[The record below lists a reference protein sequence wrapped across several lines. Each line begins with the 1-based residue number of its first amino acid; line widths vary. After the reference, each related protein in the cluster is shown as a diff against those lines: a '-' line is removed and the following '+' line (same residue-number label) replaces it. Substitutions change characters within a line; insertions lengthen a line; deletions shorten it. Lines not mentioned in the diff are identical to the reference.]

1 MMTGRERVLAALTG
15 KTPDRLPV
23 DVGAT
28 EFTGITAA
36 AYAPLKKHLAV
47 EGGKTR
53 VMDPFCGNVRVER
66 TVRERLHVDATGLF
80 VGPRRWRPG
89 KLRDGSPCLLPERWS
104 PEAGPGGE
112 EIVRHPIGEFT
123 LVRKPG
129 EACFSYESDHPP
141 LADCRTADDVA
152 KRLQSIAV
160 FDWPYHAD
168 EIASEFGVGAKAKRE
183 ETSAALVVNCRARVI
198 GGARVLRGEE
208 IFRDMVERPELVG
221 AILGRLTDAYIAR
234 LTDLL
239 PEAAPHSDVV
249 CVAEGPSDRLTL
261 EQYRTFFRPH
271 HERLYR
277 HIKKTSGLPLVV
289 FTKGLPAEII
299 RELVDVGADGVGFVS
314 FPSTATPAEVREAV
328 GDDVALWGVGAGAA
342 FLKDGRPETMR
353 AEVERLVESA
363 GGPRRLVFALSE
375 PVPAGARPENVVAAL
390 EAVREMVA

>member
-1 MMTGRERVLAALTG
+1 MTGRERVLAALTG
-15 KTPDRLPV
+15 KTADRLPV

-28 EFTGITAA
+28 EFTGIAA
-36 AYAPLKKHLAV
+36 GAYAPLKKLLGV

-66 TVRERLHVDATGLF
+66 TVCERLRVDATGLF
-80 VGPRRWRPG
+80 VGPRRWRSG
-89 KLRDGSPCLLPERWS
+89 KLHDGSTCLLPERWL
-104 PEAGPGGE
+104 PETGAGGE

-129 EACFSYESDHPP
+129 ETCFSYESDHPP

-168 EIASEFGVGAKAKRE
+168 EIASEFGVGARAKRE

-208 IFRDMVERPELVG
+208 IFRDMEERPEVAD
-221 AILGRLTDAYIAR
+221 AILGRLTDAYVAR

-239 PEAAPHSDVV
+239 PEAAPHADVV

-261 EQYRTFFRPH
+261 EQYRAFFRPH
-271 HERLYR
+271 HERLYT

-299 RELVDVGADGVGFVS
+299 RELIELGVDGIGFVS
-314 FPSTATPAEVREAV
+314 FPSTATPAEVREVA
-328 GDDVALWGVGAGAA
+328 GEDVALWGVGAGSA
-342 FLKDGRPETMR
+342 FLKEGRPETMG

-363 GGPRRLVFALSE
+363 GGLRGLVFALSE
-375 PVPAGARPENVVAAL
+375 PVPAGALSENVVAVV
-390 EAVREMVA
+390 EAARELGT